1 MSAGSQRGFTYI
13 WVLLAVVALGGGLAA
28 YGESWSHG
36 MQREKEA
43 ELLFIGNEYR
53 RAIAQYYDNTPAGYR
68 RYPERLEDLLKDE
81 RFAFT
86 RRYLRRLYRDPVTG
100 AAWGIVKAP
109 EGGIMGV
116 YSQSSEAPAKTAN
129 FRKDDQEFSKAER
142 YSEWRFVFSPPPPAA
157 PGAAPA
163 AAPAS

>member
-1 MSAGSQRGFTYI
+1 MSAGRQRGFTYL
-13 WVLLAVVALGGGLAA
+13 WVLIAVAVLGGSLAA

-53 RAIAQYYDNTPAGYR
+53 RAIAQYYENTPVGYR

-81 RFAFT
+81 RYAFN

-109 EGGIMGV
+109 EGGIMGI
-116 YSQSSEAPAKTAN
+116 YSQSDEAPAKTGN
-129 FRKDDQEFSKAER
+129 FRKDDRDFAKAER
-142 YSEWRFVFSPPPPAA
+142 YSEWRFVFSPPAVTPAQA
-157 PGAAPA
+157 GAQ
-163 AAPAS
+163 

>member
-1 MSAGSQRGFTYI
+1 MWI
-13 WVLLAVVALGGGLAA
+13 LIAVAALGGGLAA

-43 ELLFIGNEYR
+43 ELLFVGNEYR
-53 RAIAQYYDNTPAGYR
+53 RAIAQYYENSPAGTR

-81 RFAFT
+81 RFAFN
-86 RRYLRRLYRDPVTG
+86 RRYLRRLYRDPITG

-116 YSQSSEAPAKTAN
+116 YSQSPEEPAKSGN
-129 FRKDDQEFSKAER
+129 FRKDDQDFGKAKR
-142 YSEWRFVFSPPPPAA
+142 YDEWRFVFSPPPP
-157 PGAAPA
+157 P